1 MAAAFHGALTPSPW
15 VVRWSRLW
23 APGTSVLDVA
33 CGSGRHVRLLA
44 GLGHA
49 VTGIDRDTAALEP
62 LAGLAETIA
71 ANIEANPWPIP
82 GRRFD
87 ALVVT
92 NYLWRPLWP
101 TLLASVGEEGWLV
114 YETFSI
120 GNETVGKPSNPDF
133 LLRPGE
139 LLDVLRSHASG
150 GWRVLA
156 YEDGFLDTPERFIQR
171 IAARRVP
178 ARRGAPPRYPL

>member
-1 MAAAFHGALTPSPW
+1 MTATAHAALEPSPW

-23 APGTSVLDVA
+23 PQGTSVLDVA

-49 VTGIDRDTAALEP
+49 VTAIDRDAAVLEP
-62 LAGLAETIA
+62 LAGCAETFVADLEA
-71 ANIEANPWPIP
+71 APWPIP
-82 GRRFD
+82 GRQFG

-92 NYLWRPLWP
+92 NYLWRPLFP
-101 TLLASVGEEGWLV
+101 TLLSSVAEEGWLV
-114 YETFSI
+114 YETFSL
-120 GNETVGKPSNPDF
+120 GNETVGRPSNPDF

-139 LLDVLRSHASG
+139 LLDTLRAHARG
-150 GWRVLA
+150 GWRVIA
-156 YEDGFLDTPERFIQR
+156 YEDGFLDQPDRFVQR

-178 ARRGAPPRYPL
+178 ALRGVPPRHLL